1 MATPE
6 ELRRQRMQEQYNQPV
21 YGPRNPPPA
30 QPVQDT
36 RPVIAQGDIG
46 GALYGLGRAITSPQS
61 TDQNPMMRSRF
72 GVAPSA
78 PAAPAVQQQPSLA
91 AVAPSPAQPPM
102 DPQIAAAIAQRDQRR
117 ANDVVLEQDRANLR
131 GANFAPMV
139 GPQPETTLSPQTL
152 AATNQR
158 IQAALD
164 ANRAP
169 AQIPGERGNYN
180 LANTSNVDAQG
191 NITTRLRQPDN
202 IIEGGYGQFG
212 GGRAA
217 QFLASR
223 RAPTASGGMSNAS
236 EEVRL
241 RNQLTSNDPFERRAA
256 REQMATR
263 QALALDAG
271 ATERTGMQL
280 EGEQLRAS
288 LAGEAAVQ
296 AAQARA
302 AGQQQA
308 ADIAG
313 QYGLAQAETSGLA
326 RLGAAQLS
334 ANSGANALAN
344 TRNEREAILV
354 DQAKAAFAARDDAT
368 GQRLLGVQQPA
379 PGRIQ
384 TDEVGR
390 PIGITTPTGFR
401 LFTPEEIAEIQA
413 ASAQYTVPPQ

>member
-102 DPQIAAAIAQRDQRR
+102 DPQIAAAFAARDSRR
-117 ANDVVLEQDRANLR
+117 AADAAELSANQPVLAQDRENLR
-131 GANFAPMV
+131 AAVRPELVGPEPDRDAPM
-139 GPQPETTLSPQTL
+139 PST
-152 AATNQR
+152 
-158 IQAALD
+158 
-164 ANRAP
+164 AP
-169 AQIPGERGNYN
+169 APIAGERGNYN
-180 LANTSNVDAQG
+180 LANTSRVDSQG
-191 NITTRLRQPDN
+191 RITSTLRQPDN

-223 RAPTASGGMSNAS
+223 RPTATGGMSNAS

-241 RNQLTSNDPFERRAA
+241 RTALTSNNPQERRAA
-256 REQMATR
+256 REQMAAR

-271 ATERTGMQL
+271 TTQRTGMQL

-344 TRNEREAILV
+344 TRNEREALLV
-354 DQAKAAFAARDDAT
+354 DQARAALAAGDAAT
-368 GQRLLGVQQPA
+368 AQRLLGVQQPTA
-379 PGRIQ
+379 RKL
-384 TDEVGR
+384 TLDM
-390 PIGITTPTGFR
+390 TGNVIAVDG
-401 LFTPEEIAEIQA
+401 LPVSAEEAAAFKQA
-413 ASAQYTVPPQ
+413 QGYYVVPPQ

>member
-1 MATPE
+1 MA
-6 ELRRQRMQEQYNQPV
+6 LVRDA
-21 YGPRNPPPA
+21 YGNL
-30 QPVQDT
+30 VD
-36 RPVIAQGDIG
+36 D
-46 GALYGLGRAITSPQS
+46 GLGPQG
-61 TDQNPMMRSRF
+61 R
-72 GVAPSA
+72 
-78 PAAPAVQQQPSLA
+78 PAAPRGLAAAAPRPTGPGGVAQPGAVPSYTVAPTSGGPRGTGPVITPTAQPTMQTPAQTTAQPSLA
-91 AVAPSPAQPPM
+91 AAAQPATTPAQPAM
-102 DPQIAAAIAQRDQRR
+102 DPQIAAAFAERDRRR
-117 ANDVVLEQDRANLR
+117 ANNAVLEQDRANLA
-131 GANFAPMV
+131 GLV
-139 GPQPETTLSPQTL
+139 GTQATPEQALSPQTL
-152 AATNQR
+152 EATNQR
-158 IQAALD
+158 IQTALD

-223 RAPTASGGMSNAS
+223 RAPAASGGMSNAS

-241 RNQLTSNDPFERRAA
+241 RNQLTSDDPFERRAA

-271 ATERTGMQL
+271 ATQRTGMQL

-308 ADIAG
+308 AQIQG
-313 QYGLAQAETSGLA
+313 QYGLQEAQARAQGA
-326 RLGAAQLS
+326 VGAAQV
-334 ANSGANALAN
+334 AAGSGSNALSQVRAEQVA
-344 TRNEREAILV
+344 RQLAVAQAAEEAGDL
-354 DQAKAAFAARDDAT
+354 AGRDRA
-368 GQRLLGVQQPA
+368 LGISQGTA
-379 PGRIQ
+379 GRVQ
-384 TDEVGR
+384 TDALGN
-390 PIGITTPTGFR
+390 PIAISTPTGVR
-401 LFTPEEIAEIQA
+401 PLTPEEIAAIQQ
-413 ASAQYTVPPQ
+413 ASAQYRVSPAQ